1 MQNSDT
7 ANALHNST
15 LYEVEGATPR
25 GLFQLRAAPV
35 ATQALIAVAIKLK
48 GTARAAV
55 RSHVAEHST
64 LSHATR
70 ASGDD
75 WAARDGGSGG
85 GSSCTRRSLSSR
97 GRWGRISSLVEAE
110 MYIYGVKQHLLFS

>member
-1 MQNSDT
+1 M
-7 ANALHNST
+7 
-15 LYEVEGATPR
+15 
-25 GLFQLRAAPV
+25 

-85 GSSCTRRSLSSR
+85 GSSCTRA
-97 GRWGRISSLVEAE
+97 GRIVRAGRG
-110 MYIYGVKQHLLFS
+110 GVSHHGGGFRLLLKQRCTFMV